1 MTNTEMKLWTVSILT
16 AIVRVAGYYMAVH
29 AFLSYVT
36 R

>member
-1 MTNTEMKLWTVSILT
+1 MTITETKLWTVSLLT
-16 AIVRVAGYYMAVH
+16 AVVWGAGYYMAVH